1 MKYVLWPWYLIVL
14 VTAFAW
20 DLTVSSLQVARV
32 VLLPGDTVRPRFVLV
47 PLTRVRSD
55 LEIAVVAN
63 YISLT
68 PGTLSVDVSE
78 DRSTLLIHALMGG
91 ENGDTL
97 RAEVRDELEPRVLR
111 VLRP

>member
-1 MKYVLWPWYLIVL
+1 MSYILWPWNLVVL

-20 DLTVSSLQVARV
+20 DLTASSIQVARA
-32 VLLPGDTVRPRFVLV
+32 VLTPGDQYSPRFVVV
-47 PLTRVRSD
+47 PLEQARSD

-63 YISLT
+63 YITLT

-78 DRSTLLIHALMGG
+78 DRRTLLVHALIGG
-91 ENGDTL
+91 ESGDEL
-97 RAEVRDELEPRVLR
+97 RAQIRDDIEPRVLR

>member
-1 MKYVLWPWYLIVL
+1 MSYVLWPWNLAVL
-14 VTAFAW
+14 MIAFAR

-32 VLLPGDTVRPRFVLV
+32 VLFPGDMIRPRFILV

-55 LEIAVVAN
+55 LEITVVAN

-68 PGTLSVDVSE
+68 PGTLTVDVSE
-78 DRSTLLIHALMGG
+78 DGSTLLIHSLMGG
-91 ENGDTL
+91 ENGDAL
-97 RAEVRDELEPRVLR
+97 RAEVCDELEPRVLR